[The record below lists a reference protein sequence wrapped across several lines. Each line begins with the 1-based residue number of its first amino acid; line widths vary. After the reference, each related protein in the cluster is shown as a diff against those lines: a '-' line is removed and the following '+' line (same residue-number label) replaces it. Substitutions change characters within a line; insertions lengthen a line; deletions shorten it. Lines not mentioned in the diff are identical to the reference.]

1 MHLGYGKAHIEGV
14 NGMQVKPTNLRVN
27 QTPLFEV
34 LSEDEIEQIYFSALS
49 VLYETGVRVY
59 EKEGVEVAH
68 AGGAIVEDTTD
79 DSSLVKI
86 PPWMVDKALA
96 TLPRKVV
103 VIGPNRENKMELF
116 KDQIY
121 FGAGSDT
128 PFTIDPYTRERRR
141 ATYQDVKNFA
151 RLAEALPNLD
161 FHMSLGIVQD
171 TAVGTYDRWQY
182 LAMLE
187 GTSKPINITAVD
199 LDGLQDQLEMAY
211 IRLGG
216 KEEWKKGPCFSLY
229 IEPVSPLSHSEEV
242 VQKLLFSCDHD
253 IPFVYTPCPL
263 AGATSPCTLAGTAVQ
278 ALTESLFGIVLSQ
291 LRKPGASLII
301 GGLMSNMDML
311 TTVYCYGSPEM
322 ALLSAAYTQITKW
335 LGVPMYET
343 AGCSDAKMFDE
354 QAAMEATI
362 NIATAALVGGNMIH
376 DVGYLEQGLTSSME
390 MVVASNEIIDMVK
403 RILKGV
409 PVTDEDLAL
418 GVMDQVGPG
427 GHYLEHDHTYSRF
440 KDQIWQPQLIDRQNR
455 ENWELAGSKIFRD
468 RVNERVIEILE
479 ADTPPLMEEKMFKE
493 IRRICELADERHK
506 GEELDM
512 DMFGS

>member
-1 MHLGYGKAHIEGV
+1 
-14 NGMQVKPTNLRVN
+14 MQVSKTNYLVNATPTL
-27 QTPLFEV
+27 EV
-34 LSEDEIEQIYFSALS
+34 LTQDEIEAIYFSALR

-59 EKEGVEVAH
+59 DKEGVEVAYS
-68 AGGAIVEDTTD
+68 GGAIVEDTTE
-79 DSSLVKI
+79 DSSLVKM
-86 PPWMVDKALA
+86 PPWMVDRARA
-96 TLPRKVV
+96 TLPKKVV
-103 VIGPNRENKMELF
+103 VIGPDRQHRMELY
-116 KDQIY
+116 KNQIY
-121 FGAGSDT
+121 YGAGSDT
-128 PFTIDPYTRERRR
+128 PFTLDPYTGERRR

-151 RLAEALPNLD
+151 RLAQAMPNID

-199 LDGLQDQLEMAY
+199 LEGVRDQLEMAY
-211 IRLGG
+211 IRVGG
-216 KEEWKKGPCFSLY
+216 KEEWKKGPIFSLY

-242 VQKLLFSCDHD
+242 VQKLLFAADHD

-263 AGATSPCTLAGTAVQ
+263 AGATAPTTLAGTAVQ

-335 LGVPMYET
+335 LEVPEYET
-343 AGCSDAKMFDE
+343 AGCSDAKLFDE

-362 NIATAALVGGNMIH
+362 NIATAGLIGGNMIH

-390 MVVASNEIIDMVK
+390 MMVASDEIIDMVK
-403 RILKGV
+403 RILRGI
-409 PVTDEDLAL
+409 PVTDVTQALDVMED
-418 GVMDQVGPG
+418 VGPG
-427 GHYLEHDHTYSRF
+427 GHYLEHDHTYHRF
-440 KDQIWQPQLIDRQNR
+440 KNEIWRPKLLDRLNW
-455 ENWELAGSKIFRD
+455 ENWELAGTKTHRD
-468 RVNERVIEILE
+468 RVHERVIEILE
-479 ADTPPLMEEKMFKE
+479 TETEPLLDEAMYKE
-493 IRRICELADERHK
+493 LRRICELADARHK
-506 GEELDM
+506 DEELDLQ
-512 DMFGS
+512 MFV

>member
-1 MHLGYGKAHIEGV
+1 
-14 NGMQVKPTNLRVN
+14 MQVKKTNYQVN
-27 QTPLFEV
+27 ATPVFEV
-34 LSEDEIEQIYFSALS
+34 LTEDEIEAIYHAALT

-59 EKEGVEVAH
+59 EKEGVEVAYS
-68 AGGAIVEDTTD
+68 GGAIVEDTTH

-86 PPWMVDKALA
+86 PPWMVDKARA

-103 VIGPNRENKMELF
+103 VTGPDRKHKMELY

-128 PFTIDPYTRERRR
+128 PFTIDPYTHERRR

-151 RLAEALPNLD
+151 KIAQAMPNID

-187 GTSKPINITAVD
+187 GTNKPINITAVD
-199 LDGLQDQLEMAY
+199 LEGVRDQLEMAY

-216 KEEWKKGPCFSLY
+216 KEEWMKGPAFSLY

-242 VQKLLFSCDHD
+242 VQKLLFASDNY

-263 AGATSPCTLAGTAVQ
+263 AGATAPTTLAGTAVQ

-291 LRKPGASLII
+291 IRKPGAPLII

-311 TTVYCYGSPEM
+311 TTVYSYGSPEM

-335 LGVPMYET
+335 LNVPMYET
-343 AGCSDAKMFDE
+343 AGCSDAKLFDE

-362 NIATAALVGGNMIH
+362 NIATAALIGGNMIH

-390 MVVASNEIIDMVK
+390 QMVASNEIISMVK
-403 RILKGV
+403 RILRGI
-409 PVTDEDLAL
+409 PVNDDSKAL
-418 GVMDQVGPG
+418 NVMADVGPG
-427 GHYLEHDHTYSRF
+427 GHFLEHDHTYKRF
-440 KDQIWQPQLIDRQNR
+440 KTEIWRPDLINRQN
-455 ENWELAGSKIFRD
+455 WEDWNAAGAKRFGE
-468 RVNERVIEILE
+468 RVNERVREILE
-479 ADTPPLMEEKMFKE
+479 ADTEPLLDEKMYKE
-493 IRRICELADERHK
+493 LRRVCELADARHK
-506 GEELDM
+506 DEELDM
-512 DMFGS
+512 AMFV